1 MLPCSRFFSPTF
13 LVHQSLFSLIE
24 PFTTINS
31 ASHLFNFQHSDQTI
45 FLRHTSILDHQ
56 TRPDLHNSESDQPQI
71 RPPYPSTTPDYP
83 QNRKNSNHDNQA
95 IRSAT
100 TTTIADYQIRS
111 SQQTTILDYS
121 YQLQISP
128 K

>member
-1 MLPCSRFFSPTF
+1 MLPYARFFSFTF
-13 LVHQSLFSLIE
+13 LMLFFLFSLIE

-31 ASHLFNFQHSDQTI
+31 VSHLFKFQHSDQTI
-45 FLRHTSILDHQ
+45 FLRQTSISDHQ
-56 TRPDLHNSESDQPQI
+56 TRPDLHNSEYDRSQI
-71 RPPYPSTTPDYP
+71 RPPYPSTTSDYP
-83 QNRKNSNHDNQA
+83 QTQKNTNHDNQA
-95 IRSAT
+95 IRSA